1 VTSKKLSRRSIL
13 SGSVALSLPLLPV
26 LGCRSTATAAPGP
39 APGDGGGARVV
50 PPTPSALGTT
60 PVRCGLTATNI
71 EGPYYRPNAPFT
83 SSLAGSGVR
92 GDALVLSGRVLSLDC
107 KSVLDGAVLDVWHA
121 DGDGRYDNDGS
132 FGAPNATPMR
142 LRGKVR
148 VDDRG
153 CFAIRTVVPGRYL
166 NGRQYRPSHIHVK
179 VTANGHVPLTTQL
192 YFPGD
197 PYNEVDPFI
206 DRSLIMAVEKN
217 RGEREGRFD
226 FVLRPL

>member
-1 VTSKKLSRRSIL
+1 MKAPTATKTLSRRSFF
-13 SGSVALSLPLLPV
+13 GSALALSVPLLPI
-26 LGCRSTATAAPGP
+26 LGCSARSANATP
-39 APGDGGGARVV
+39 ASDAGSRIV
-50 PPTPSALGTT
+50 PPPPPP

-71 EGPYYRPNAPFT
+71 EGPYYRGGAPFT
-83 SSLAGSGVR
+83 TSLASAGIR
-92 GDALVLSGRVLSLDC
+92 GEPLLLTGRVVSVDCRSVLS
-107 KSVLDGAVLDVWHA
+107 AAILDVWQA

-148 VDDRG
+148 VDTNG
-153 CFAIRTVVPGRYL
+153 CFAIHTVIPGRYL

-179 VTANGHVPLTTQL
+179 VSAPGHAPLTTQL

-197 PYNEVDPFI
+197 PYNDVDPFI
-206 DRSLIMAVEKN
+206 DRSLIMAIEKS

-226 FVLRPL
+226 FVLRPT